1 MKKTKKLKQNWLRLK
16 PEIKVVWILSL
27 PAILTQITTIVM
39 QYIDSAMVGALGA
52 NASATIGLVASSTWL
67 FNGVTYAVSSGFS
80 VQVAHRIGAGEEAE
94 ARNVV
99 RHGLV
104 AALIVSGLLS
114 LLGVSISG
122 QLPAWLGGEPGI
134 RKDATLY
141 FFVFALM
148 LPFSQLNSLSSSFC
162 SAVAIW

>member
-1 MKKTKKLKQNWLRLK
+1 M
-16 PEIKVVWILSL
+16 
-27 PAILTQITTIVM
+27 
-39 QYIDSAMVGALGA
+39 
-52 NASATIGLVASSTWL
+52 
-67 FNGVTYAVSSGFS
+67 
-80 VQVAHRIGAGEEAE
+80 AHRIGGREEAE

-148 LPFSQLNSLSSSFC
+148 LPFSQLNSLSSSFLQC
-162 SAVAIW
+162 SGDMVTPSILNAVMCLLDVVFNAILIPRFGVSGSPVWERPWPAR